1 MGYTVVY
8 SPTTP
13 HICNI
18 CTTSGYV
25 PHINSGICS
34 QIKLQPD
41 RRQNLPFLQHGVAI
55 KKSPDIKGNMKFG
68 SCSKLKFQTKH
79 QIDKKPYTQKR
90 KLLGDVS
97 NQDTNKVFKKQKF
110 KHASDLG
117 LFL

>member
-1 MGYTVVY
+1 MQHAENTKNNDAV
-8 SPTTP
+8 T
-13 HICNI
+13 
-18 CTTSGYV
+18 
-25 PHINSGICS
+25 
-34 QIKLQPD
+34 K
-41 RRQNLPFLQHGVAI
+41 RQVQRFLQKADVPNAW
-55 KKSPDIKGNMKFG
+55 KSK
-68 SCSKLKFQTKH
+68 SKLKFQTKH